1 MAELDEAD
9 FDEVFNDEEEVEV
22 EPEEHPLDVE
32 VREAEN
38 EPFDDPQVENE
49 NL

>member
-9 FDEVFNDEEEVEV
+9 FDEVFNDEEEAEV

-32 VREAEN
+32 VREAEKSFTFTS
-38 EPFDDPQVENE
+38 P
-49 NL
+49 